1 MVVVVERVEYQLTEE
16 LLNDAALAVVP
27 DFVPPPPPK
36 HSPQTIKQLLMACA
50 GCFILLLV
58 CLEHNMPIEH
68 FFYLGFC
75 VVACVL
81 LLAMPRFAKSVNN
94 GLVRFTRY
102 SQQHVRKKLHEA
114 SASALGS
121 TVRWEFDEE
130 GFRTILL
137 DNVRRVSWTELKR
150 VRTRGVFWLFAIPK
164 QELFL
169 PASAIT
175 APARELIRRKAR
187 ELGVKFVEG

>member
-1 MVVVVERVEYQLTEE
+1 MVVVERVEYQLTEE
-16 LLNDAALAVVP
+16 LLDSAALAVVP
-27 DFVPPPPPK
+27 DFVPPPAPK

-50 GCFILLLV
+50 GCFGLLLI
-58 CLEHNMPIEH
+58 CLEHNMPVEH

-81 LLAMPRFAKSVNN
+81 LLGLPKFAKSVNN

-102 SQQHVRKKLHEA
+102 SQQHVRKKLHEGA
-114 SASALGS
+114 VSALGS

-137 DNVRRVSWTELKR
+137 DNVRRVPWTDLKR
-150 VRTRGVFWLFAIPK
+150 VRALGNFWLFAIPK

-175 APARELIRRKAR
+175 PPARELIRRKVKER
-187 ELGVKFVEG
+187 GVKFVER

>member
-16 LLNDAALAVVP
+16 LLNSAALVVVP

-50 GCFILLLV
+50 GCFGLLLL
-58 CLEHNMPIEH
+58 CLEHNMPVEH

-102 SQQHVRKKLHEA
+102 SQEHVRKKLREGA
-114 SASALGS
+114 ASALGS

-130 GFRTILL
+130 GFRTVML
-137 DNVRRVSWTELKR
+137 DKVRRVSWTELKR
-150 VRTRGVFWLFAIPK
+150 VRTRGSFWLFAIK
-164 QELFL
+164 GQELFL
-169 PASAIT
+169 PTIALT
-175 APARELIRRKAR
+175 APARELIRRKAK
-187 ELGVKFVEG
+187 ETGAKFVES